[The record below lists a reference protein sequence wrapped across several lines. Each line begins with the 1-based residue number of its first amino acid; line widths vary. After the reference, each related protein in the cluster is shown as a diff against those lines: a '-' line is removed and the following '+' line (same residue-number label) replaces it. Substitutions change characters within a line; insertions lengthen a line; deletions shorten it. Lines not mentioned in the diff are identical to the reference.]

1 MKPPQKIPFT
11 QEGLDKIHQDILQH
25 EQNRVEVLVRLQT
38 AREMGDL
45 SENGAYKAAKWEL
58 GGIDREL
65 RRLRY
70 LSRMGF
76 VSESKGGQTIGFG
89 SQVKVTLNG
98 RQNQFMLVNEFESN
112 PNQGKISV
120 DSPIGQALMGKKAGD
135 SVTVSAPAGLITYKI
150 DSVT

>member
-1 MKPPQKIPFT
+1 MIKPKKIPFT
-11 QEGLDKIHQDILQH
+11 QEGFDKIHQDILQH
-25 EQNRVEVLVRLQT
+25 EKNRAEVLIRLQT

-76 VSESKGGQTIGFG
+76 VSESKGGNAIGFG
-89 SQVKVTLNG
+89 SQVKVTMNG
-98 RQNQFMLVNEFESN
+98 RQNQFMLVNEFEAN
-112 PNQGKISV
+112 PSQGKISV
-120 DSPIGQALMGKKAGD
+120 DSPIGQALLGKKAGETISID
-135 SVTVSAPAGLITYKI
+135 APSGLISCVI
-150 DSVT
+150 ESVS